1 MFLSVVLVLDSHQ
14 RQPVCI
20 PVALPNRTNS
30 LPRVAAVEVGLAS
43 REDDGYDGGDGGD
56 HYCKLVQ

>member
-1 MFLSVVLVLDSHQ
+1 MLDSHQ